1 MNPNAWTPSLLNST
15 MRKVKARYPEMPGVM
30 MFGRAPNQGFANAS
44 NMSTPE
50 TEAATLEIIR
60 AAGELMR
67 ELYPD
72 PSRVKTDDPRCPPP
86 PGVYRRARRAERGAA
101 REP

>member
-1 MNPNAWTPSLLNST
+1 MLGASALNPNAWTPSLLNST

-72 PSRVKTDDPRCPPP
+72 PPQV
-86 PGVYRRARRAERGAA
+86 
-101 REP
+101 

>member
-1 MNPNAWTPSLLNST
+1 
-15 MRKVKARYPEMPGVM
+15 MPGVM

-72 PSRVKTDDPRCPPP
+72 PPQV
-86 PGVYRRARRAERGAA
+86 
-101 REP
+101 